1 MARAPAA
8 PVAGALIMEE
18 VTVRVPASTS
28 NLGPGFDCLG
38 LALRLHNDVTLRRG
52 RPKKLPGIVAEAADF
67 FFERAR
73 AKQLVFSCKIA
84 GDVPASRGLG
94 SSASVRLGVM
104 HALNQIADRV
114 LSREQLFELC
124 AELEGHPD
132 NAAPAAFGGFNV
144 VRPGGRQRFSVSRTL
159 QIVLLIP
166 DFEVRTADARAL
178 LPDRLRRVD
187 AVESCGN
194 ACAIAAAFA
203 SGKYK
208 KLRGAFVD
216 KLHQPFR
223 QPLVPFLDDV
233 VRAAERGG
241 ALGAFLSGSGSTIAA
256 LTLRAPQKVAAAM
269 AAAAPPGARL
279 VITSADNRGARA
291 LPIQSRRSN
300 REYLP

>member
-1 MARAPAA
+1 MD
-8 PVAGALIMEE
+8 E

-38 LALRLHNDVTLRRG
+38 LALRLYNDVTVRRG
-52 RPKKLPGIVAEAADF
+52 RAKKLPGIVAEAADF
-67 FFERAR
+67 FFRR
-73 AKQLVFSCKIA
+73 TSAKQLGFSCKIA

-104 HALNQIADRV
+104 HGLNEMADRG

-144 VRPGGRQRFSVSRTL
+144 VRPGERQRFSVSRTL

-256 LTLRAPQKVAAAM
+256 MTLRDPRRVAAAI
-269 AAAAPPGARL
+269 AAAAPDTAC
-279 VITSADNRGARA
+279 VIITTADNRGARL
-291 LPIQSRRSN
+291 LPIKIQNSKLEN
-300 REYLP
+300 RQ